1 MGEFD
6 SLVAGEGLTRMLRIR
21 RSAPPLSVGLTT
33 RLLER
38 PPDVLPSRRGLCRFK
53 SSRQF
58 MESKDGGFRHRH

>member
-38 PPDVLPSRRGLCRFK
+38 PPDVLASRRGLFRFK
-53 SSRQF
+53 SSRLS
-58 MESKDGGFRHRH
+58 SKN

>member
-38 PPDVLPSRRGLCRFK
+38 PPDVLA
-53 SSRQF
+53 
-58 MESKDGGFRHRH
+58 